1 MLLPDGTTLIHEGR
15 PYDPVKAH
23 EYYLRTRKLKGR
35 KKGSAKTASETRPV
49 VKVDNSAAK
58 ARRRQ
63 ELAARISALEE
74 KLKKVEELIRKKLR
88 EEKSDDRKA
97 RAEKNRAAKKAAKPD
112 SAAEKAKKAREAKKF
127 RDQIQQKLKSQA

>member
-35 KKGSAKTASETRPV
+35 KKGSAKTASETRPMA
-49 VKVDNSAAK
+49 KVDTPAAK

-74 KLKKVEELIRKKLR
+74 KLKKV
-88 EEKSDDRKA
+88 
-97 RAEKNRAAKKAAKPD
+97 
-112 SAAEKAKKAREAKKF
+112 
-127 RDQIQQKLKSQA
+127 